1 MILHITSVIK
11 SETVSV
17 QEFSGT
23 ALQFFLYFRLKY
35 MEALSEICDK
45 HLTDKFKIG
54 GNITDSKVLD
64 IIRDIAPTFKETM
77 LLCKFRNKLE
87 YCSDYFEEIMTDE
100 GLCFTF
106 NMLNSK
112 ELYREGY
119 VAQKKYLTNFHY
131 LHFTSSV

>member
-1 MILHITSVIK
+1 
-11 SETVSV
+11 
-17 QEFSGT
+17 
-23 ALQFFLYFRLKY
+23 

-45 HLTDKFKIG
+45 HLTDKFKFG
-54 GNITDSKVLD
+54 GNVTDSKV
-64 IIRDIAPTFKETM
+64 INMIRDIAPTFAETM

-119 VAQKKYLTNFHY
+119 ASRKNILQF
-131 LHFTSSV
+131 FTT